1 MSLDNL
7 IARLDKVKRTGQG
20 RYVARCPA
28 HADKNPTL
36 SIRELMD
43 GRVLVHCF
51 AGCTAAEIVAAAG
64 IDMVELFPPRDDAG
78 GKPEA
83 RPFPAADAMRC
94 IAFEAL
100 VVVAAVSAT
109 VTGEPLAAVDR
120 ERLSVAS
127 ARIQDALKACGL

>member
-28 HADKNPTL
+28 HVDKNPTL
-36 SIRELMD
+36 SIREMESGKIL
-43 GRVLVHCF
+43 LHCF
-51 AGCTAAEIVAAAG
+51 AGCSAAEIVAAAG
-64 IDMVELFPPRDDAG
+64 IDIEELFPPRDDAG
-78 GKPEA
+78 GRPEA
-83 RPFPAADAMRC
+83 RPFPASDALRC
-94 IAFEAL
+94 VAFEAL
-100 VVVAAVSAT
+100 VVVAAASAM

-120 ERLSVAS
+120 ERLSLAS

>member
-7 IARLDKVKRTGQG
+7 LSRLDKVKRTGQG

-36 SIRELMD
+36 SIRELTD

-51 AGCTAAEIVAAAG
+51 AGCSATEIVAAAG
-64 IDMVELFPPRDDAG
+64 IDMSELFPPRDDAG
-78 GKPEA
+78 GKPET
-83 RPFPAADAMRC
+83 RPFPAADALRC
-94 IAFEAL
+94 VGFEAL
-100 VVVAAVSAT
+100 VVVAAASAM

-120 ERLSVAS
+120 ERLSLAS

>member
-1 MSLDNL
+1 MSLENL
-7 IARLDKVKRTGQG
+7 LSRLDKVKRTGQG

-36 SIRELMD
+36 SIRELTD

-51 AGCTAAEIVAAAG
+51 AGCSATEIVAAAG
-64 IDMVELFPPRDDAG
+64 IDMSELFPPRDDAG
-78 GKPEA
+78 GKPET
-83 RPFPAADAMRC
+83 RPFPAADALRC
-94 IAFEAL
+94 VGFEAL
-100 VVVAAVSAT
+100 VVVAAASAM

-120 ERLSVAS
+120 ERLSLAS